1 MSEQYPYRTGTTASP
16 GDDTEIAC
24 LYGQLNELA
33 QQRDEAEDEAA
44 DLKGK
49 LRAAN
54 VKIDRLE
61 VRVDPRGYGS
71 EYMEREMAR
80 LKCENRTAKE
90 KASRMSREL
99 EEAARKDREAQAAT
113 RRLEKKV
120 EELTKNL
127 GGVRLASDALQRQ
140 AEAPSAKP
148 QQEQEHVLGSR
159 GSTVTARGAIK
170 ERGVEDLVNLPS
182 RPAKKYA
189 AKNNLRRGEDMNG
202 GIARAA
208 EQQEGDK
215 MEEDDDDELLYQSGF
230 PETVTLICGVRV
242 STAGISEIGTN
253 P

>member
-33 QQRDEAEDEAA
+33 QQRDEAEDGAA
-44 DLKGK
+44 ELKGK

-61 VRVDPRGYGS
+61 
-71 EYMEREMAR
+71 
-80 LKCENRTAKE
+80 CENRTVKE
-90 KASRMSREL
+90 KASRMSRGL

-127 GGVRLASDALQRQ
+127 GGVRLASDAFQRQ

-148 QQEQEHVLGSR
+148 QQEQEHALGSR
-159 GSTVTARGAIK
+159 GSTVTARGAVK
-170 ERGVEDLVNLPS
+170 KRGVEDLVNLPS

-189 AKNNLRRGEDMNG
+189 AKKNLRRGEDM
-202 GIARAA
+202 
-208 EQQEGDK
+208 K
-215 MEEDDDDELLYQSGF
+215 
-230 PETVTLICGVRV
+230 
-242 STAGISEIGTN
+242 
-253 P
+253 

>member
-33 QQRDEAEDEAA
+33 QQRDEAEDGAA
-44 DLKGK
+44 ELKGK

-61 VRVDPRGYGS
+61 VRVDRSPRI
-71 EYMEREMAR
+71 RIR
-80 LKCENRTAKE
+80 E
-90 KASRMSREL
+90 KASRMSRGL

-127 GGVRLASDALQRQ
+127 GGVRLASDAFQRQ

-148 QQEQEHVLGSR
+148 QQEQEHALGSR
-159 GSTVTARGAIK
+159 GSTVTARGAVK
-170 ERGVEDLVNLPS
+170 KRGVEDLVNLPS

-189 AKNNLRRGEDMNG
+189 AKKNLRRGEDMNG
-202 GIARAA
+202 GVARAA
-208 EQQEGDK
+208 EQRGGDK
-215 MEEDDDDELLYQSGF
+215 MEKEDDDDELL
-230 PETVTLICGVRV
+230 
-242 STAGISEIGTN
+242 
-253 P
+253 

>member
-33 QQRDEAEDEAA
+33 QQRDEAEDGAA
-44 DLKGK
+44 ELKGK

-61 VRVDPRGYGS
+61 VRVDRSPRI
-71 EYMEREMAR
+71 RIR
-80 LKCENRTAKE
+80 E
-90 KASRMSREL
+90 KASRMSRGL

-170 ERGVEDLVNLPS
+170 KRGVEDLVNLPS